1 MEMNDIDTEKN
12 NSKKTLLNYVQE
24 LGVVLKTSFPLLA
37 LSAEKMIDQL
47 AFKLR
52 GNAQEELF
60 RHLCKL
66 EKQTFQAWILK
77 IELIDLDIEYKTDWK
92 IIGLFNSKRHR

>member
-1 MEMNDIDTEKN
+1 MLRSDFELSRKKSIDSTLDPVPDARMEMNDIDAEKN
-12 NSKKTLLNYVQE
+12 PPKKTLLNYVQE

-52 GNAQEELF
+52 GNPQEELY

-66 EKQTFQAWILK
+66 EKQTFQV
-77 IELIDLDIEYKTDWK
+77 
-92 IIGLFNSKRHR
+92 

>member
-1 MEMNDIDTEKN
+1 MLRSDFELSRKKSVDSTLDSMQESRMEMNDIDTEKN

-66 EKQTFQAWILK
+66 EKQTFQAWI
-77 IELIDLDIEYKTDWK
+77 
-92 IIGLFNSKRHR
+92 